1 MEMPGHARTGHPAEV
16 ETEIESLR
24 LDRLFK
30 RSAPV
35 HETPL
40 EIEEMVVCKG
50 RERRAVVEWGHEE
63 MAIRVREP
71 VDHDQARPSSG
82 DDPEAAVVFAAGS
95 GCPTEKAVDV

>member
-16 ETEIESLR
+16 ETDIESLR

-30 RSAPV
+30 RFAPV

-50 RERRAVVEWGHEE
+50 RERGAVIERGHEE
-63 MAIRVREP
+63 MAVCVRKP
-71 VDHDQARPSSG
+71 IDHDEAHPSSG

-95 GCPTEKAVDV
+95 GCPAEKAVDV